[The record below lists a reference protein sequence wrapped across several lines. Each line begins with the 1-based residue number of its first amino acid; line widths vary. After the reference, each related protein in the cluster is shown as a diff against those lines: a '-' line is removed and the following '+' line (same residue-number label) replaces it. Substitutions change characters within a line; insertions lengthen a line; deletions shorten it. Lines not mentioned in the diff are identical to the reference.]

1 MPGHLLQSQHM
12 IEANQPILSVQDL
25 NFSFEKDK
33 HILKGLS
40 FTIEKGSFTL
50 ITGPNGSGKSLLL
63 RCLKGLL
70 QPNTGT
76 IQLFDEDL
84 THKAKQRMQAIG
96 LVFQDAETQ
105 IVGQTVEKDI
115 RFGMEN
121 LGLSKEV
128 QENRLEEVLTLL
140 DLHKQRDQ
148 RPRTLS
154 GGEKRRLAI
163 AGVLVM
169 DPKLL
174 VLDEPFANL
183 DYRSVVSVLSTLL
196 NLQQEG
202 HTIILVSHEVEK
214 TLAHADHVLL
224 LDDGLLVQSGTAAD
238 VYPHL
243 KGHGIYLPSSLAI
256 KDLSWLKP

>member
-1 MPGHLLQSQHM
+1 MTEDSST
-12 IEANQPILSVQDL
+12 ILCVQNL
-25 NFSFEKDK
+25 SFSFERDTP
-33 HILKGLS
+33 ILKDLDFS
-40 FTIEKGSFTL
+40 IPKGSFTL
-50 ITGPNGSGKSLLL
+50 VTGPNGSGKSLLL

-70 QPNTGT
+70 QPTAGR
-76 IQLFDEDL
+76 IFLHGEDL
-84 THKAKQRMQAIG
+84 TKAAKQRMQAIG

-121 LGLSKEV
+121 LGLAEDE
-128 QENRLEEVLTLL
+128 QEKRLQEVLTLL
-140 DLHKQRDQ
+140 DLHKQIHQ

-183 DYRSVVSVLSTLL
+183 DYRSVVSVLFTLL
-196 NLQQEG
+196 RLQKEG
-202 HTIILVSHEVEK
+202 HTIILVSHEVDK
-214 TLAHADHVLL
+214 TLAHADQVLL
-224 LDDGLLVQSGTAAD
+224 LDDGNLVQSGTAAL

-243 KGHGIYLPSSLAI
+243 EAHGIYLPSRVAI
-256 KDLSWLKP
+256 EDLTWLKR

>member
-1 MPGHLLQSQHM
+1 MQGHLLQSQHM
-12 IEANQPILSVQDL
+12 TDANHPILSVQNL
-25 NFSFEKDK
+25 SFFFEQDN
-33 HILKGLS
+33 HILKDFS
-40 FTIEKGSFTL
+40 FSIAKGSFTL

-70 QPNTGT
+70 QPKTGS
-76 IQLFDEDL
+76 IHILDEDL

-121 LGLSKEV
+121 LGLPKEV
-128 QENRLEEVLTLL
+128 QENRLEEVLALL
-140 DLHKQRDQ
+140 DLHKQRNQ

-163 AGVLVM
+163 AGLLVM
-169 DPKLL
+169 DPRLL

-196 NLQQEG
+196 RLQKAG
-202 HTIILVSHEVEK
+202 HTIILVSHEVDK

-224 LDDGLLVQSGTAAD
+224 LDDGHLVQSGTAVD

-243 KGHGIYLPSSLAI
+243 ASHGIYLPSSAGI
-256 KDLSWLKP
+256 EELSWLKR

>member
-1 MPGHLLQSQHM
+1 MT
-12 IEANQPILSVQDL
+12 EASSPILCVNNLS
-25 NFSFEKDK
+25 FSFERDK
-33 HILKGLS
+33 PILKDLTFS
-40 FTIEKGSFTL
+40 IPKGSFTL
-50 ITGPNGSGKSLLL
+50 VTGPNGSGKSLLL

-70 QPNTGT
+70 QPNNGQ
-76 IQLFDEDL
+76 ILLIGEDL
-84 THKAKQRMQAIG
+84 TQKAKQRMQAIG
-96 LVFQDAETQ
+96 LIFQDAETQ

-121 LGLSKEV
+121 IGLSM
-128 QENRLEEVLTLL
+128 QEQETRLQEVLTLL
-140 DLHKQRDQ
+140 DLHKQKNQ

-196 NLQQEG
+196 RLQQEG
-202 HTIILVSHEVEK
+202 HTIILVSHEVDK

-224 LDDGLLVQSGTAAD
+224 LDDGVLVQSGTAAD

-243 KGHGIYLPSSLAI
+243 GAHGIYLPSSVGI
-256 KDLSWLKP
+256 KDLSWLKR